1 MGIVGKVAPER
12 RLAWHMDEGEAEE
25 ERTVERRVRVTAP
38 EPWRFANRPRKRV
51 RTISDRVLAIAR
63 SELDN
68 RPTRRMRTISD
79 RVFAIARGELDEE
92 DDREDADDPFG
103 GLIPV
108 HDEEGYVEVDE
119 SWLDEHVEPEPFSSR
134 PPEP

>member
-1 MGIVGKVAPER
+1 MGIVGKVAPKGA
-12 RLAWHMDEGEAEE
+12 LGWYMDEGGA

-38 EPWRFANRPRKRV
+38 EPWRF
-51 RTISDRVLAIAR
+51 
-63 SELDN
+63 EN

-79 RVFAIARGELDEE
+79 RVLAIARGELDEE
-92 DDREDADDPFG
+92 DDPQDADDPFG

-108 HDEEGYVEVDE
+108 PDDDHIEVDE
-119 SWLDEHVEPEPFSSR
+119 SWLDKHTEPEPFSSR

>member
-1 MGIVGKVAPER
+1 MGIVKKVAPER
-12 RLAWHMDEGEAEE
+12 TLEWHMDERGAEE

-38 EPWRFANRPRKRV
+38 EPWRFE
-51 RTISDRVLAIAR
+51 D
-63 SELDN
+63 

-79 RVFAIARGELDEE
+79 RVLAIARGELDEE
-92 DDREDADDPFG
+92 DEPQEADDPFG

-108 HDEEGYVEVDE
+108 PDGEDYIEVDQ
-119 SWLDEHVEPEPFSSR
+119 SWLDEHTEPEPFSSR